1 MSYKCNFSAAKC
13 NKLSSSFTTSVRYSN
28 SNTPADQIPLPISHS
43 LFPTFVINNT
53 YIHFSTRDNV
63 FPLTWASHYFRET
76 TLDLEMLIFI
86 PAASHSA
93 VKSLIVCQ
101 SGWYSAK
108 RIIKKTPAWPPE
120 FIKVVFP
127 LRNNIPNT
135 LEHLLNRPCL
145 WDCFLLLR
153 CQRVF
158 EAILQLKPRC
168 FEIFPLQLLLLQ
180 PFCLSYA
187 SWLNQQSMIV
197 CEHGRPY
204 HWCLPLRLK
213 TWT

>member
-13 NKLSSSFTTSVRYSN
+13 NKLNSSFTTSVRYSN
-28 SNTPADQIPLPISHS
+28 SNTAADQIPLPISHS
-43 LFPTFVINNT
+43 LFPTFVNNNT

-108 RIIKKTPAWPPE
+108 RIIKKKPQHCLLSSSKWCFHCATISP
-120 FIKVVFP
+120 
-127 LRNNIPNT
+127 T
-135 LEHLLNRPCL
+135 LAQQTLFMGLLSPSEMPKSL
-145 WDCFLLLR
+145 WSHI
-153 CQRVF
+153 
-158 EAILQLKPRC
+158 AIETTML
-168 FEIFPLQLLLLQ
+168 EIFPLQLLLLQ